1 MDTTTIF
8 RDAPKYISQ
17 RFSAINNYVWQS
29 FFPDNS
35 LNERLR
41 RYETEEL
48 SKLELNR
55 LKDIA
60 NEASLVIFI
69 FLLKRFFAEGTN
81 AAIQAVDTFNELG
94 VNGFQIG
101 SKFFSGRNEN
111 VMEGQL
117 LADTLMNTIT
127 NQELITLINDSQY
140 VSQIVTRYR
149 DIIEGNG

>member
-17 RFSAINNYVWQS
+17 RFSAINSYVWQS
-29 FFPDNS
+29 FFPDNL

-48 SKLELNR
+48 SKSELNR

-140 VSQIVTRYR
+140 VSQIVNRYR